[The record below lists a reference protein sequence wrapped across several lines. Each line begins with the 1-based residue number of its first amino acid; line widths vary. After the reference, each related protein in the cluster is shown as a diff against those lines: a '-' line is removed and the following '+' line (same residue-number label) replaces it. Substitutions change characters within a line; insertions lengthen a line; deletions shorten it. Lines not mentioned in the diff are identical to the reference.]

1 MRLKLC
7 FILNIHIH
15 SLDAITRT
23 PPANAIIHMIYCQT
37 TIDVQDVIQVDHI
50 SATNLSFNS
59 SGNSD
64 TQLNSYGYGTVN
76 DEILPLNLV
85 SELFRSVLTDMER
98 LTK

>member
-1 MRLKLC
+1 MRLKLH

-15 SLDAITRT
+15 SLDAITRI
-23 PPANAIIHMIYCQT
+23 PPANAIIHMIYRQT
-37 TIDVQDVIQVDHI
+37 AKDVQDLIQVDHI
-50 SATNLSFNS
+50 SATNLSFNI

-76 DEILPLNLV
+76 DEILPSNLV
-85 SELFRSVLTDMER
+85 SELFRIVLTDIAK